1 MRISDWSSDVCSSDL
16 KRSNGAAAPVPP
28 ARRDAISALRTR
40 PQEASSCDDPAFGEF
55 AKRCRL
61 IQWRRERLEEPL
73 ELGAPEIDVCN
84 ERRML
89 GSICHQLEGDAGH
102 GLVSTTALRQAERP
116 RAGYRARSPR
126 HWAGGRP

>member
-1 MRISDWSSDVCSSDL
+1 MRQRCQVSESRIYGCFESWL
-16 KRSNGAAAPVPP
+16 AANLIKKHHLAQKRSNGAAAPVPP

-84 ERRML
+84 ERDRK
-89 GSICHQLEGDAGH
+89 
-102 GLVSTTALRQAERP
+102 STRLN
-116 RAGYRARSPR
+116 SS
-126 HWAGGRP
+126 H

>member
-1 MRISDWSSDVCSSDL
+1 MLLELVGRKLDKKHHL
-16 KRSNGAAAPVPP
+16 AQKRSNGAAAPVPP

-89 GSICHQLEGDAGH
+89 GSICHQLEGEAGH
-102 GLVSTTALRQAERP
+102 GLVSTTSLRQDRKST
-116 RAGYRARSPR
+116 RLNSS
-126 HWAGGRP
+126 H